1 MTPGETGKPWS
12 AAEIAL
18 TVEAYFRMLRSE
30 LEGEPYNKRASNR
43 KLQEQIGRS
52 PGAIEFKHSNIS
64 HVLREMGSLY
74 IEGYKPRSN
83 VQEALRSA
91 VQAERHSDGD
101 LDSLMLKVID
111 APDVGPT
118 DYLLEEETPPVVEVT
133 EDVPHPAF
141 VGRIDFPRVE
151 AMKRALGLAGEE
163 STMDFERRRLHS
175 LGRKDLAKKVQHVAL
190 SEGDGLGY
198 DIRSFNADGSTRFI
212 EVKTTRRSKEWPFF
226 VSRNEIQF
234 STEQAANYYL
244 YRLFRFGKPKQALYT
259 LQGSLEQSC
268 VLRPHDYSAV
278 PRTPKK

>member
-1 MTPGETGKPWS
+1 MTLGETGKSWS
-12 AAEIAL
+12 DAEIVL
-18 TVEAYFRMLRSE
+18 TIEAYFRMLRSE
-30 LEGEPYNKRASNR
+30 LEGKPYNKRAANR

-91 VQAERHSDGD
+91 VQAERQSNYD

-111 APDVGPT
+111 TPEIGPT
-118 DYLLEEETPPVVEVT
+118 DYLLEEVAPPVVEVS
-133 EDVPHPAF
+133 EEIFHGHSA
-141 VGRIDFPRVE
+141 GRIDFPRVE

-163 STMDFERRRLHS
+163 STVEFEQLRLHAA
-175 LGRKDLAKKVQHVAL
+175 GRMDLAKKVQHVSV

-198 DIRSFNADGSTRFI
+198 DIRSFNTDGSSRFI

-226 VSRNEIQF
+226 VSRNELRF
-234 STEQAANYYL
+234 SREEPMNYYL
-244 YRLFRFGKPKQALYT
+244 YRLFQFGKPKQAFYT
-259 LQGSLEQSC
+259 LRGSLEESC
-268 VLRPHDYSAV
+268 VLRPYDYSAV
-278 PRTPKK
+278 PRSS

>member
-1 MTPGETGKPWS
+1 MTLGETGKSWS
-12 AAEIAL
+12 DAEIAL
-18 TVEAYFRMLRSE
+18 TIEAYFRMLRSE
-30 LEGEPYNKRASNR
+30 LEGEPYNKRAANR

-83 VQEALRSA
+83 VQEALRNA
-91 VQAERHSDGD
+91 VQAERQSNDD

-111 APDVGPT
+111 APEIGPT
-118 DYLLEEETPPVVEVT
+118 DYVLAEETAPVIEVS
-133 EDVPHPAF
+133 EKVFQGHS

-163 STMDFERRRLHS
+163 STVEFEQLRLHAA
-175 LGRKDLAKKVQHVAL
+175 GRKDLAKKVQHVSL

-198 DIRSFNADGSTRFI
+198 DIRSFNTDGSSRFI

-226 VSRNEIQF
+226 VSRNELRF
-234 STEQAANYYL
+234 SREEPTNYYL
-244 YRLFRFGKPKQALYT
+244 YRLFQFGKPKQAFYT
-259 LQGSLEQSC
+259 LRGSLEESC
-268 VLRPHDYSAV
+268 VLRPYDYSAV
-278 PRTPKK
+278 PRSS